1 LGEAMAQMGMLRI
14 NKSISVARNI
24 FLYIVTK
31 PPMIGAALIHFYVL
45 RLYLSKSFRKGQV

>member
-1 LGEAMAQMGMLRI
+1 MAQMGMLMI